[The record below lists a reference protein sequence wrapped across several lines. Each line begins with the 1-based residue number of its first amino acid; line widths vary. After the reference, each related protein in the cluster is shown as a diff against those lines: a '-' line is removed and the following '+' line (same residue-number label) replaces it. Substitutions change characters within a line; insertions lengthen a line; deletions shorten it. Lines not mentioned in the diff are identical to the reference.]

1 MTKKTV
7 KRTNKEL
14 EKINKQ
20 KQLQREYKKHYN
32 RVKKYVE
39 RFSEI
44 GWVIPENLIPPE
56 PEEVTKRQVTK
67 FSKIKIKD
75 FRSKLKKLQSE
86 EVGKFLTGKKAKE
99 VGKQR
104 EKEWREQNKQKQ
116 LQEIPTILPPQIG
129 IISWLREQ
137 IANLPE
143 ERWFKGSVHYYFG
156 GQKEMFNEMIDD
168 GLMQYGDNYIQHLL
182 DNQNKFVEEFDI
194 ITFESKQ
201 EIVEVALL
209 QTALILAYNESL
221 TPMQSERLSEYTEYF

>member
-1 MTKKTV
+1 MAKKTV
-7 KRTNKEL
+7 KHTNKEL

-56 PEEVTKRQVTK
+56 PEEVTKRQVTR

-75 FRSKLKKLQSE
+75 FRNKLKILIDTETGEIYK
-86 EVGKFLTGKKAKE
+86 GKKAKE
-99 VGKQR
+99 IGKQK
-104 EKEWREQNKQKQ
+104 EKEWREQHKKKA
-116 LQEIPTILPPQIG
+116 PKTPPPLPPQIG

-137 IANLPE
+137 IAKLPE

-168 GLMQYGDNYIQHLL
+168 GLTQYGDNYIRHLL

-221 TPMQSERLSEYTEYF
+221 TPMQSERLSEYTEYY

>member
-1 MTKKTV
+1 MAKKTV
-7 KRTNKEL
+7 KHTNKEL

-86 EVGKFLTGKKAKE
+86 EVGKFLTGKKSQE

-104 EKEWREQNKQKQ
+104 EKIWRERHKKKQPT
-116 LQEIPTILPPQIG
+116 ESIPPLPPQIG

-168 GLMQYGDNYIQHLL
+168 GLTQYGNNFIKHLL

-221 TPMQSERLSEYTEYF
+221 TALQSERLSEYTEYF